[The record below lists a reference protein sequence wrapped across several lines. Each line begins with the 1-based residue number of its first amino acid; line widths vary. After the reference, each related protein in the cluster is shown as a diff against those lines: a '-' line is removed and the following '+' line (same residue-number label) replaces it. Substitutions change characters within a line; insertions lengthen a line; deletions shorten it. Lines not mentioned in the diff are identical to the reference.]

1 MFWGLLQPEAAL
13 STSPAAC
20 MWKRRVVMGII
31 SPGSIELGTEAFQGT
46 DCSSHAIDPTLG
58 LSRQAGGEDK

>member
-1 MFWGLLQPEAAL
+1 
-13 STSPAAC
+13 
-20 MWKRRVVMGII
+20 MGIV